1 MLGLEWGRVKL
12 VLYDSNWPK
21 LFSIE
26 AERLSK
32 ALNINI
38 HDIQHVGSTAI
49 PHMIAKPVLDIA
61 IILPTFESGFKL
73 IEPLRATGY
82 TYMGENGI
90 PNRHFA
96 FRGDPVTHHVQ
107 MFEHGSEEWQN
118 MICFRNYMIQN
129 PELAAQYAQLKLAL
143 GQKFPNDRGSYR
155 IGKIPFIK
163 RMVAIAVEEY
173 RGYAEEVRNKLSWPP
188 HMPILAH

>member
-1 MLGLEWGRVKL
+1 
-12 VLYDSNWPK
+12 
-21 LFSIE
+21 
-26 AERLSK
+26 
-32 ALNINI
+32 
-38 HDIQHVGSTAI
+38 
-49 PHMIAKPVLDIA
+49 
-61 IILPTFESGFKL
+61 
-73 IEPLRATGY
+73 
-82 TYMGENGI
+82 
-90 PNRHFA
+90 
-96 FRGDPVTHHVQ
+96 
-107 MFEHGSEEWQN
+107 
-118 MICFRNYMIQN
+118 MIQN